1 MKMELKKPAGEEEKM
16 IKPLYLQEVVP
27 GKWKAQGI
35 CLWCESATC
44 EKQKTMSN
52 PVCSVLFTSLTVY

>member
-1 MKMELKKPAGEEEKM
+1 MELKKPAGEEEKM

-35 CLWCESATC
+35 CL
-44 EKQKTMSN
+44 
-52 PVCSVLFTSLTVY
+52 